1 MARNTGDTATVE
13 APTDSQAPTDAQGEQ
28 PTADGTQAAEGTA
41 EAKAKA
47 KRQNR
52 NTYTV
57 PVTVPTELH
66 KMLLAK
72 AEEDKTNVTQIA
84 RKLLAGYV
92 SYTLP
97 LVPARAPKKKFESK
111 EDAAKY
117 RKDRNARAKA
127 LLAALDAGEVSE
139 ETLAKYLAAQ
149 AAAKPTTEAAPEQ
162 ATEPE
167 AVPA

>member
-1 MARNTGDTATVE
+1 MARNTGDTATIE
-13 APTDSQAPTDAQGEQ
+13 APQGEAQTDAQGEPQAQ
-28 PTADGTQAAEGTA
+28 PELTDG
-41 EAKAKA
+41 EATPAKPKA

-57 PVTVPTELH
+57 PVTVPTDLH
-66 KMLLAK
+66 KLLLAK

-84 RKLLAGYV
+84 RQLLAGYV

-97 LVPARAPKKKFESK
+97 LVPARVPKQKFANK

-149 AAAKPTTEAAPEQ
+149 TAAKPAEAAAP
-162 ATEPE
+162 AEPE
-167 AVPA
+167 AVTA